1 MKGIVILRVSD
12 VHYNKIYRHA
22 ADCLLTSYR
31 IDKNHSTDSV
41 KTAHVETCRSFAPS
55 SERAEDFMNRN
66 SGCAGQSKLSH
77 GDKMKCV
84 VLFEHEKSNLIADA
98 VKPDNT
104 PYMEMKV
111 RRETITVEIIT
122 RNLASLIATVDDYL
136 VNIKIA
142 KDLLEM
148 KLVEG

>member
-1 MKGIVILRVSD
+1 MQD
-12 VHYNKIYRHA
+12 
-22 ADCLLTSYR
+22 
-31 IDKNHSTDSV
+31 
-41 KTAHVETCRSFAPS
+41 FAPS
-55 SERAEDFMNRN
+55 NKRTEDFMNRD
-66 SGCAGQSKLSH
+66 SGCAGQAKLSD

-84 VLFEHEKSNLIADA
+84 LLFEHEKSNLIADA

-111 RRETITVEIIT
+111 RRKTITVEIIT
-122 RNLASLIATVDDYL
+122 RNLGSLIATVDDYL

-148 KLVEG
+148 KSAEG

>member
-1 MKGIVILRVSD
+1 MFIDLLQ
-12 VHYNKIYRHA
+12 KI
-22 ADCLLTSYR
+22 DENESINL
-31 IDKNHSTDSV
+31 V
-41 KTAHVETCRSFAPS
+41 KTAYVETCRSFAS
-55 SERAEDFMNRN
+55 SNKRTEDFMNRD
-66 SGCAGQSKLSH
+66 SGCAGQSKLSD

-84 VLFEHEKSNLIADA
+84 LLFEHEKSNLIADA

-111 RRETITVEIIT
+111 RRKTITVEIIT
-122 RNLASLIATVDDYL
+122 RNLGSLIATVDDYL

-148 KLVEG
+148 KLAEG

>member
-1 MKGIVILRVSD
+1 ME
-12 VHYNKIYRHA
+12 
-22 ADCLLTSYR
+22 
-31 IDKNHSTDSV
+31 IDENQSTNSV
-41 KTAHVETCRSFAPS
+41 KTAYVETCRSFAPS
-55 SERAEDFMNRN
+55 NERTEDFMNRD
-66 SGCAGQSKLSH
+66 SGYAGQSKLSH
-77 GDKMKCV
+77 GDKLKCV

-111 RRETITVEIIT
+111 RRKTITVEIIT
-122 RNLASLIATVDDYL
+122 RNLGSLIATVDDYL

>member
-1 MKGIVILRVSD
+1 MFID
-12 VHYNKIYRHA
+12 
-22 ADCLLTSYR
+22 LLQKKDENQTT
-31 IDKNHSTDSV
+31 NLV
-41 KTAHVETCRSFAPS
+41 KTAYVETCRSFAS
-55 SERAEDFMNRN
+55 SNERTEDFMNRD
-66 SGCAGQSKLSH
+66 SGYAGQSKLSH

-111 RRETITVEIIT
+111 RRKTITVEIIT
-122 RNLASLIATVDDYL
+122 RNLGSLIATVDDYL